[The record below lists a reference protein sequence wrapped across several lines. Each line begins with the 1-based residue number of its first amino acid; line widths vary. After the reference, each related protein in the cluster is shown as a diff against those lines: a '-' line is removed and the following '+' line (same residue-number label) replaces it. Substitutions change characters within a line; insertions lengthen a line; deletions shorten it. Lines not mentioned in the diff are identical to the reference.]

1 MIKALNRKM
10 SVDPL
15 RSGLIFSFR
24 PLDSSTINP
33 SSSIPVRNL
42 NLQTPGFSKDGLGSI
57 PQSTNHP
64 SNGEKAAESSV
75 KDIFE
80 KLYRATPLPAIL
92 TGKTPTSNNVRIN
105 QTHHVQVS
113 VPQSQSHYLNSV
125 TKRIDYGEVVRESP
139 QQPYLTP
146 AVMLPPP
153 LPSRP
158 PQSAPVS
165 LQSTTSTPVVAVRP
179 TVTEQPI
186 PAPPTRATTS
196 ECSVQTMPT
205 IPEESE
211 ESPPVSPVKKP
222 SSKIVQ
228 APSLPPSSPQAPKT
242 TTNPTPVSLPV
253 QSNIVVAS
261 PPPVESIRPST
272 DLVTNIY
279 QQVMAKLAQD
289 VAQHLISPRIVST
302 LVEQQLSSKIP
313 KTDLLAQLDEQVDP
327 IESTLP
333 FDEQTMDPEPEEPK
347 QAPAP
352 SPVRKKPTSKPP
364 LPPTSSSSATVTTDR
379 RTRAT
384 QQKTSSSLLIAA
396 NPLPAPTKSSDSII
410 SQSEEESNTK
420 VVKKKKVIPKTIV
433 SNSLLGIAAEE
444 REKPE
449 PASSSSSQLGKRS
462 REMPANSLIGIAS
475 SSIKSEDD
483 SENTENNFV
492 EEKKQVMENPRKR
505 RMEFSSALLSTL
517 IEPVKSSPVKT
528 KPQAVFVTS
537 SLTEVDSPL
546 PVRAKKTEKADSP
559 VPTSSSSSEE
569 DEEEE
574 TVKRSTRRQRSPVHK
589 EAAKKEKGGKLLFL
603 DCSLF

>member
-1 MIKALNRKM
+1 M

-24 PLDSSTINP
+24 PLDSSTIHP

-42 NLQTPGFSKDGLGSI
+42 NLQTPGFSKDGVRSV

-64 SNGEKAAESSV
+64 MNAEKTAESSV

-92 TGKTPTSNNVRIN
+92 TGKTPTSNNVRTN
-105 QTHHVQVS
+105 QTHLAQAS
-113 VPQSQSHYLNSV
+113 VPQSQSHYLHSV
-125 TKRIDYGEVVRESP
+125 TKRIDYGGEVVRESP

-153 LPSRP
+153 FPSRP
-158 PQSAPVS
+158 PQSAPIS
-165 LQSTTSTPVVAVRP
+165 LQSSTSTPMVAVRP
-179 TVTEQPI
+179 TVAEQPI
-186 PAPPTRATTS
+186 LAPQPRATTS
-196 ECSVQTMPT
+196 ECSVQTMPS

-222 SSKIVQ
+222 SAKNVQ
-228 APSLPPSSPQAPKT
+228 VSSLPPSSPQAPKT
-242 TTNPTPVSLPV
+242 ITGPTPVSLST

-261 PPPVESIRPST
+261 PPVESTRPSN

-302 LVEQQLSSKIP
+302 LVEQQLSAKVP
-313 KTDLLAQLDEQVDP
+313 NTDLLPQLDEQTDP
-327 IESTLP
+327 IDTILP
-333 FDEQTMDPEPEEPK
+333 FDEQPIDPQPEEPK

-352 SPVRKKPTSKPP
+352 SPVRKKKTSKPP
-364 LPPTSSSSATVTTDR
+364 LPPTSSLSTPVATDR
-379 RTRAT
+379 RTRTT
-384 QQKTSSSLLIAA
+384 QQKAASSLLIAA
-396 NPLPAPTKSSDSII
+396 DPLPVPTKSSESIT
-410 SQSEEESNTK
+410 SQSEEESNAK
-420 VVKKKKVIPKTIV
+420 VIKKKKVIPKTIV

-444 REKPE
+444 QNKPE
-449 PASSSSSQLGKRS
+449 VASSSSSQLGKRS
-462 REMPANSLIGIAS
+462 REMPANSLLAIAS
-475 SSIKSEDD
+475 SSIKSEEED
-483 SENTENNFV
+483 SENTESNFV
-492 EEKKQVMENPRKR
+492 EERKQVVENQRKR

-528 KPQAVFVTS
+528 KPHAVFVTS
-537 SLTEVDSPL
+537 SRTAVDSPL
-546 PVRAKKTEKADSP
+546 PVKAKKTEKIHSP

-569 DEEEE
+569 EEEE
-574 TVKRSTRRQRSPVHK
+574 EAVKRSKGRQRSPVNK
-589 EAAKKEKGGKLLFL
+589 EAPKQAKGEKFL
-603 DCSLF
+603 YLDFSLI